1 MKGKITNIFSAIFA
15 VLALAVAAFAVYLCF
30 DRVDASPVLLTPAEN
45 AQSQAVR
52 FLDAVCCG
60 SYSDG
65 EELLLGKP
73 ALGVDRPA
81 DEAVGVLVWDAFV
94 DSLSYELKGE
104 CYVTDSGVAQDV
116 ELTCLDINATMIRL
130 RQRSQAILAQL
141 RQRAEDVSDLYDRD
155 NNYRE
160 DVVMQVVYD
169 AAQEALQEDAKTLT
183 TTLTLNMIYLD
194 GQWWIV
200 PDDGL
205 IRAISG
211 GMAG

>member
-1 MKGKITNIFSAIFA
+1 MKGKITNIFSGIFA
-15 VLALAVAAFAVYLCF
+15 VLALTVAAFAVYLCF
-30 DRVDASPVLLTPAEN
+30 DRVDASPVLLTPPEN
-45 AQSQAVR
+45 AQGQAVR
-52 FLDAVCCG
+52 FLDAVCQG

-65 EELLLGKP
+65 EALLLGEP

-81 DEAVGVLVWDAFV
+81 DEAVSVLVWDAFV
-94 DSLSYELKGE
+94 ESLSYELIGE

-116 ELTCLDINATMIRL
+116 ELTCLDIDATMIRL

-194 GQWWIV
+194 DQWWIV